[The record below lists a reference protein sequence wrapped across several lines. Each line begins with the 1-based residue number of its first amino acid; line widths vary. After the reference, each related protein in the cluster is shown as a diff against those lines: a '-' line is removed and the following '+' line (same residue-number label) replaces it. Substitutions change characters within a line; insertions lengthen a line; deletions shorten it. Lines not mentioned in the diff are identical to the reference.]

1 MTKQTETQS
10 KRAEQLERELQLFTG
25 DLVRIRHPLNRSV
38 IYTPG
43 VKHLAE
49 KAEAYWLVDAIAS
62 WIGSP
67 EFIEAGE
74 SSPAIL
80 EWHAWELNVDQAN
93 CSATLHAEQDSYIE
107 PFIVQSIGFTDLPLE
122 KIQIWAGFDG
132 EHWTLYLPSEH

>member
-1 MTKQTETQS
+1 MTKETTTQS
-10 KRAEQLERELQLFTG
+10 ILAAQLEGELQLFCG

-49 KAEAYWLVDAIAS
+49 KAEAYWLIDAIAS

-67 EFIEAGE
+67 QFIEAGE

-80 EWHAWELNVDQAN
+80 EWHVWELNVEQPN

-107 PFIVQSIGFTDLPLE
+107 PFIVQHLEFTDFPLN
-122 KIQIWAGFDG
+122 KIQVWAGFDG
-132 EHWTLYLPSEH
+132 ELWTLYLPSEH